1 MRKETVVVEFG
12 APTRGVT
19 GGAEESH
26 EWLIEMY
33 IYYTKCN

>member
-1 MRKETVVVEFG
+1 MNWEWMRKETVGVEFG
-12 APTRGVT
+12 APTGDLP

-33 IYYTKCN
+33 IY